1 MLNNEADLAFNLNNP
16 RRRPPTKSS
25 KTRGTGKVGG
35 DDKTGSRSGQTSEG
49 RQLSDNDNNSD
60 ISNLSDSEPD
70 VHRSYEQ
77 NSKRKKKSVKNKATE
92 PGRLS
97 QVPDRLPSIMN
108 GTQNKRKKRS
118 GSKKYKLTDKD
129 KDQEDN

>member
-16 RRRPPTKSS
+16 RRRPPTQTS
-25 KTRGTGKVGG
+25 KTRGTANKGG
-35 DDKTGSRSGQTSEG
+35 DNQTGSRSGKTSEG
-49 RQLSDNDNNSD
+49 KEFIGSDCNSD
-60 ISNLSDSEPD
+60 MSNLTDSERD

-77 NSKRKKKSVKNKATE
+77 NSKRKKKSEKTKVTE